1 MTQINIFNGLIR
13 YTRYFRLFG
22 TGASFVLAI
31 LLITLVFPIIDEH
44 NMTDAAVNPSTTTLT
59 MTTGY
64 TGASLYLLANDI
76 NGTFASSSE
85 DQSAK
90 FGITTNNYTGYT
102 LSLKGSNDTKQLS
115 NIDADAAL
123 ESIVTTTGIEES
135 AFDTA
140 TFNGKWG
147 YKPSKYNS
155 TVNTN
160 KFYEAPTTDNV
171 ATLDVT
177 NTANTTTPNEY
188 TIGLG
193 ARIDYTKPTGNY
205 ISTFVLTAVANAVGY
220 TINYTDNSGDAT
232 VANLPSSQ
240 SGDTATTHI
249 ALNPSSQPTRTNYTF
264 KGWCDGTV
272 IGNGTIC
279 NGNILKTGDTI
290 GIDQT
295 TTNIITLYAVW
306 EINNVTYTL
315 NYDANGGS
323 GAPAAQSN
331 TNSTGSYTFTINT
344 SNIPTWA
351 NHIFLGYSLDDR
363 ATTPVYTY
371 NSSNNSF
378 TPNTIT
384 LSKTS
389 LASDTAFATLYAI
402 WRSDYMQDAS
412 EESLAS
418 LMPELGNSTTLIDR
432 RNSNSYQI
440 TKIGDLYW
448 MTSNLRI
455 TGTISA
461 ADSNFT
467 GNDVNISV
475 RDLSNGDSYTEA
487 RTRTGTDG
495 KGNSTV
501 WYNLCAASAG
511 TDCDQSESKTT
522 IYDICPSGWRLPT
535 NEEFLRL
542 SNTYTSYAT
551 TYFAVY
557 GGSWRKGSIYNQS
570 TSTNYW
576 SSTPDFESAT
586 KYAMYYNSSQAP
598 GTYPDDRGYGFYV
611 RCVFGELSLAPEG
624 TAGPMQEA
632 SASSLAELLSS
643 DGDTVEMYDERDYQ
657 IYNITK
663 INGNYWM
670 ADNLRTANFIR
681 MGESNYYYDDFN
693 ISAGDLSDGNSF
705 TQARSHTSTDSS
717 SNSTVWYNYCAASA
731 GKICT
736 DSDDIVSNA
745 DICPIGWRLP
755 TSSEL
760 SSVTSYKNYFKP
772 TTGGYYND
780 GSLSNT
786 GYGYYW
792 SADSNSVTNRDA
804 LMYNGSTLSIT
815 NLNRQSGAYIRC
827 IKDISTYSGQTCMQ
841 DFKDNSKSK
850 NLAIRDSMP
859 EDEIITLTDNRDSIN
874 YYVVKLKDGNV
885 WMLDDLQLDPT
896 TVSESQL
903 KGNTNATDQSISYLK
918 NGGGTGRYANGA
930 VSASWA
936 SSYTN
941 PRVYTG
947 YKNSTT
953 SKAGSGLGKIGIY
966 YNYCA
971 VSAGSYCYAENSG
984 VGDSIEDICPAG
996 WMMPAGNNTTNK
1008 NTYYYLKSSYG
1019 GDISETQKALSVT
1032 YAGYLYHG
1040 DGGIHLQG
1048 SYFHYSTYTIND
1060 SSYMN
1065 AAFGYTDTF
1074 SILGKSLRNDG
1085 STVRCIMK

>member
-31 LLITLVFPIIDEH
+31 LLITLAFPLIDEH
-44 NMTDAAVNPSTTTLT
+44 NMTDAAANPSTTTLT

-155 TVNTN
+155 TINTN

-232 VANLPSSQ
+232 VANLPSNQ

-272 IGNGTIC
+272 IGNGTVC

-295 TTNIITLYAVW
+295 TTSIITLYAVW

-315 NYDANGGS
+315 NYNANGGS

-351 NHIFLGYSLDDR
+351 NHIFLGYSLDDG
-363 ATTPVYTY
+363 ATMPAYTY

-384 LSKTS
+384 LSKIS
-389 LASDTAFATLYAI
+389 LSSDTESATLYAI

-418 LMPELGNSTTLIDR
+418 LMPALGNSTTLIDR

-511 TDCDQSESKTT
+511 TDCSQSEAKTT
-522 IYDICPSGWRLPT
+522 IYDICPKGWRLPT
-535 NEEFLRL
+535 NEEFLTL

-557 GGSWRKGSIYNQS
+557 GGSWRKGSIYYQS

-576 SSTPDFESAT
+576 SSTPGLST
-586 KYAMYYNSSQAP
+586 SKYAMYYNSDQTP
-598 GTYPDDRGYGFYV
+598 GTWADDRGSGFYV

-670 ADNLRTANFIR
+670 ADNLKTVSVVH
-681 MGESNYYYDDFN
+681 MEDSNYYYGDFN
-693 ISAGDLSDGNSF
+693 ISAGDLSSGNSF
-705 TQARSHTSTDSS
+705 TQARSHAGTDS
-717 SNSTVWYNYCAASA
+717 SNSTAWYNYCAASA

-736 DSDDIVSNA
+736 DSDETASNA

-772 TTGGYYND
+772 TTGGYYNN

-792 SADSNSVTNRDA
+792 SADSNSVTNRDV

-827 IKDISTYSGQTCMQ
+827 IKDISTYSGQTYMQ

-859 EDEIITLTDNRDSIN
+859 EEEIITLTDNRDSIN
-874 YYVVKLKDGNV
+874 YYVIKLKDGNV
-885 WMLDDLQLDPT
+885 WMLDNLQLDPI

-918 NGGGTGRYANGA
+918 NGGGTGRYANSA
-930 VSASWA
+930 VSTSWPG
-936 SSYTN
+936 SYTN

-953 SKAGSGLGKIGIY
+953 SKAGSGLGKIGVY

-971 VSAGSYCYAENSG
+971 ASAGSYCYDENSA

-996 WMMPAGNNTTNK
+996 WMMPAGNSKTSS
-1008 NTYYYLKSSYG
+1008 YHYLKKFYE
-1019 GDISETQKALSVT
+1019 GDSEYQQAISMT
-1032 YAGYLYHG
+1032 YAGRMYYD
-1040 DGGIHLQG
+1040 DGAIYEQG
-1048 SYFHYSTYTIND
+1048 SSAQYWAHTIHNLTFMDELVYSSPIQSLITG
-1060 SSYMN
+1060 SN
-1065 AAFGYTDTF
+1065 AQRYRGHN
-1074 SILGKSLRNDG
+1074 I
-1085 STVRCIMK
+1085 RCIMK